1 MFQYLNHNILK
12 MIHRFYFKMVDTSQ
26 TIYYD
31 IELNTTIVCFILN
44 IKHKVRENFNID
56 NNYAIDIVEA
66 GQFDNINGRDAELAP
81 ALEPSNNITIRQKY
95 EHNYKNTAF
104 YIRRIPRVI

>member
-1 MFQYLNHNILK
+1 

-31 IELNTTIVCFILN
+31 IDINSTIACFILN
-44 IKHKVRENFNID
+44 IKNKIRENFNID

-66 GQFDNINGRDAELAP
+66 GQFNNINGRDAELAP
-81 ALEPSNNITIRQKY
+81 ALEPSNLTLLQKY
-95 EHNYKNTAF
+95 ENNYKQTSF
-104 YIRRIPRVI
+104 YIRNRIEIQI

>member
-1 MFQYLNHNILK
+1 

-31 IELNTTIVCFILN
+31 IELNTTIASFILN
-44 IKHKVRENFNID
+44 IKNKVRENFNID
-56 NNYAIDIVEA
+56 NNYDIDIVEA

-81 ALEPSNNITIRQKY
+81 ALEPSNLTLLQKY
-95 EHNYKNTAF
+95 ENNYKQTSF
-104 YIRRIPRVI
+104 YIRK

>member
-1 MFQYLNHNILK
+1 

-31 IELNTTIVCFILN
+31 IELNTTIASFILN
-44 IKHKVRENFNID
+44 IKNKVRENFNID

-66 GQFDNINGRDAELAP
+66 GQFNNINGRDAELAP
-81 ALEPSNNITIRQKY
+81 ALEPSNLTLLQKY
-95 EHNYKNTAF
+95 ENNYKQTSF
-104 YIRRIPRVI
+104 YIRK

>member
-1 MFQYLNHNILK
+1 

-31 IELNTTIVCFILN
+31 IELNSTIASFILN
-44 IKHKVRENFNID
+44 IKNKIRENFNID

-66 GQFDNINGRDAELAP
+66 GQFNNINGRDAELAP
-81 ALEPSNNITIRQKY
+81 ALEPSNLTLLQKY
-95 EHNYKNTAF
+95 ENNYKQTSF
-104 YIRRIPRVI
+104 YIRNR